1 MKRGEGCW
9 FDGLVGDWLVVCCHE
24 GLLCW
29 ESGVSVLV
37 SSLVAE
43 AEDWLLQLV
52 CGGGWRMRKMNNS

>member
-29 ESGVSVLV
+29 ESGVAGVRV
-37 SSLVAE
+37 G
-43 AEDWLLQLV
+43 QQR
-52 CGGGWRMRKMNNS
+52 GG